1 MATNTN
7 SNTNS
12 NNNSNSNTN
21 TNDIKNAGKLRTMYI
36 AGFVVFL
43 LLIFLF
49 YKYNPYQLFTKYTGL
64 SLFITLFCFL
74 FLVTMIFFYD
84 YLSKHQGISAAS
96 IPSNFSTTIFY
107 TAFTFLLVVFLLWC
121 LQYLYY
127 KISSTNIGK
136 FIISC
141 VLIIAALTI
150 VYKIITLTS
159 LNKTP
164 LFKSIMNILLFIP
177 SLFLMLFGFVYTNA
191 TKTIIPLLFLVI
203 ILFILYLIY
212 PIITSALFR
221 QGGEQL
227 VNQPIPLNSED
238 IIATYQTL
246 NADNKYD
253 YQYALSF
260 WFYLDSAPPSTNS
273 VYSSTEYANILS
285 YGKNPSIRYNPLTNT
300 LLITVEADPNKP
312 LSILETTQKLE
323 DKLTNATEEQLERI
337 QKEIKQNI
345 QLVKTTP
352 VVTELDSSGNRII
365 YLKPDILLQKWNNV
379 IINYQGGTLDVFY
392 NGELV
397 KSEIEVVPYVTFDTM
412 VVGQN
417 NGLRG
422 EVANILY
429 FKKPL
434 DIFKIRKLYQ
444 PLKDKNPPSL
454 SVDKRTIITKNIVK

>member
-1 MATNTN
+1 MAANT
-7 SNTNS
+7 
-12 NNNSNSNTN
+12 NSNSNTN
-21 TNDIKNAGKLRTMYI
+21 NNDIKNAGKLRTMYI

-136 FIISC
+136 FIISG

-177 SLFLMLFGFVYTNA
+177 SLFLMLFGFVRTNT
-191 TKTIIPLLFLVI
+191 TKTIIPFLFLVI

-212 PIITSALFR
+212 PIITSAIFR

-253 YQYALSF
+253 YQYAVSF

-273 VYSSTEYANILS
+273 AYSSTEYANILS
-285 YGKNPSIRYNPLTNT
+285 YGKNPMIRYNPLTNT

-323 DKLTNATEEQLERI
+323 GKLTNATEEQLERI

-345 QLVKTTP
+345 QLVKTIP
-352 VVTELDSSGNRII
+352 VVSELDSSGNRII

-397 KSEIEVVPYVTFDTM
+397 KSEIEVVPYVTFDSM

-454 SVDKRTIITKNIVK
+454 TVDKRTIITKNIVK

>member
-1 MATNTN
+1 MAT
-7 SNTNS
+7 NTNS
-12 NNNSNSNTN
+12 NNNSNTNSNSN

-84 YLSKHQGISAAS
+84 YLSKNQGISSAS
-96 IPSNFSTTIFY
+96 IPSNFSTAIFY

-127 KISSTNIGK
+127 KLSATNIGK

-177 SLFLMLFGFVYTNA
+177 SLFLMLFGFVYTNT
-191 TKTIIPLLFLVI
+191 TKTIVPFLFLVI

-212 PIITSALFR
+212 PIITSAIFR

-273 VYSSTEYANILS
+273 AYSSTEYANILS
-285 YGKNPSIRYNPLTNT
+285 YGKNPMIRYNPLTNT
-300 LLITVEADPNKP
+300 LLITIEADPNKP

-323 DKLTNATEEQLERI
+323 GKLTNATEEQLERI

-397 KSEIEVVPYVTFDTM
+397 KSEIEVVPYVTFDSM

-434 DIFKIRKLYQ
+434 DIFKIRKLYE

-454 SVDKRTIITKNIVK
+454 TDDKRTIITKNIVK

>member
-1 MATNTN
+1 M
-7 SNTNS
+7 
-12 NNNSNSNTN
+12 
-21 TNDIKNAGKLRTMYI
+21 
-36 AGFVVFL
+36 
-43 LLIFLF
+43 
-49 YKYNPYQLFTKYTGL
+49 
-64 SLFITLFCFL
+64 
-74 FLVTMIFFYD
+74 
-84 YLSKHQGISAAS
+84 
-96 IPSNFSTTIFY
+96 
-107 TAFTFLLVVFLLWC
+107 
-121 LQYLYY
+121 
-127 KISSTNIGK
+127 
-136 FIISC
+136 
-141 VLIIAALTI
+141 I

-177 SLFLMLFGFVYTNA
+177 SLFLMLFGFVYTNT

-260 WFYLDSAPPSTNS
+260 WFYLDSAPPSTNAS
-273 VYSSTEYANILS
+273 YSSTEYANILS
-285 YGKNPSIRYNPLTNT
+285 YGKNPMIRYNPLTNT
-300 LLITVEADPNKP
+300 LLITIEADPNKP

-323 DKLTNATEEQLERI
+323 GKLTNATEEQLERI

-397 KSEIEVVPYVTFDTM
+397 KSEIEVVPYVTFDSM

-434 DIFKIRKLYQ
+434 DIFKIRKLYE

-454 SVDKRTIITKNIVK
+454 TDDKRTIITKNIVK